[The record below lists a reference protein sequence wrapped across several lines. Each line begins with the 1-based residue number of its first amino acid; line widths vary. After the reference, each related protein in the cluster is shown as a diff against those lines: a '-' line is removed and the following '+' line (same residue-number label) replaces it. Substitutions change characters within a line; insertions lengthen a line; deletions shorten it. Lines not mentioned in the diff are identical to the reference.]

1 MRLWCPGAQRDY
13 VANDNG
19 GLMLGG
25 PSRAVWHTTEG
36 STIAG
41 ALSVYRGKGFWPHI
55 TWDPRDGQIQQHL
68 PADVAARAL
77 RPGSVPTNRL
87 GVVCIQIEVVARAEV
102 PFTSRLMHRF
112 PELLAWLDSLGIPR
126 TWPAGRPLAYGP
138 DERRPGVVPAAYGE
152 NNGTRSARI
161 WCRHGGHFGHSQI
174 PGNHH
179 WDPGAVDI
187 GWWLQQEDHDMTPKQ
202 AAQLAEIARRVD
214 WMDDRIKQSTV
225 DVAWIKTALGQVRT
239 ELTALTAAVRPG
251 IDPAALG
258 AAAYEGARR
267 ELADAGLPSSE
278 SKAAVE

>member
-19 GLMLGG
+19 RLMLGG

-152 NNGTRSARI
+152 TTG
-161 WCRHGGHFGHSQI
+161 
-174 PGNHH
+174 P
-179 WDPGAVDI
+179 
-187 GWWLQQEDHDMTPKQ
+187 
-202 AAQLAEIARRVD
+202 ARRG
-214 WMDDRIKQSTV
+214 SG
-225 DVAWIKTALGQVRT
+225 AA
-239 ELTALTAAVRPG
+239 TAATS
-251 IDPAALG
+251 DT
-258 AAAYEGARR
+258 ARS
-267 ELADAGLPSSE
+267 LATTTGTLVPSTSAGGCSRRTTT
-278 SKAAVE
+278 